1 MKEILLA
8 IIGFSEGIIV
18 GVALVAFLMVLDVIP
33 RLIDLSNSESYSGM
47 YQRLIILGTILGAI
61 IDFFNLNLPNM
72 FFINKVIVVLVGF
85 IFGTFIG
92 LVAAALTETLKV
104 LPLLS
109 RRLRLKEHMLSLL
122 FVIILGKVIGSL
134 IYWLVPSLWSLG

>member
-1 MKEILLA
+1 MKAILL
-8 IIGFSEGIIV
+8 ILIGFSEGVIV

-33 RLIDLSNSESYSGM
+33 RLIDLSNSENSIFL
-47 YQRLIILGTILGAI
+47 YQKLIVLGSIFGVIT
-61 IDFFNLNLPNM
+61 DFFNLTLPNI
-72 FFINKVIVVLVGF
+72 FFINKLLVIIIGF

-109 RRLRLKEHMLSLL
+109 KRLGLKDYMDELL
-122 FVIILGKVIGSL
+122 FIIILGKVIGSL
-134 IYWLVPSLWSLG
+134 IYWLFPTLWFAG